1 VETPPEK
8 SKMERKDGTEQQP
21 TVSNSE
27 EDRAMKRKFGYAM
40 GPNAYGNVG
49 TGGPELGKQEQV
61 QGIQD
66 DSAPGQPVA
75 TRAKQKRKV
84 TDKHRET
91 NRLSAARSRMLK
103 KMRQFALEQTNQY
116 LRQQNEQLTNQIKSM
131 KEEEQL
137 MGAQNKNLLEANK
150 DLLQKFLAIFQHHK
164 SKLGGIEGI
173 EASTEKDIQEVQKLL
188 EEVRTLSAPRLSQHF
203 TLWKRTSG
211 C

>member
-1 VETPPEK
+1 VPDEL
-8 SKMERKDGTEQQP
+8 
-21 TVSNSE
+21 SE
-27 EDRAMKRKFGYAM
+27 SDRAMKRKFETYAM
-40 GPNAYGNVG
+40 QQTNFAGM
-49 TGGPELGKQEQV
+49 
-61 QGIQD
+61 
-66 DSAPGQPVA
+66 APGQPQPGEEVPQA
-75 TRAKQKRKV
+75 VPQPGQDPQQPQVMARPKQKRKV

-131 KEEEQL
+131 KDEEQL
-137 MGAQNKNLLEANK
+137 MAAQNKNLLEANK

-164 SKLGGIEGI
+164 SKLGGVGG